1 MWFFLNTFSAT
12 DVPKYV
18 VIQARDMLTRPMCI
32 ASSVY
37 NITVGQSSLISLS
50 LSLLQ
55 LTSGKPLWLYLQP
68 VDTKSRW
75 RHNWKSAQVVNS
87 HLMCDST
94 IRQPGF
100 ELPRQ
105 QWSLLNHFSTE
116 QGHCDA
122 CRRKWQLTD
131 RHWSVSLWRDP
142 DDVPHCWILSFDK
155 TEWRL
160 ISATLCRWRRCFVA
174 DQLWFVTRI
183 WEEEKEATIITT
195 NTLTFH
201 TMATICKNEAS
212 KCAGHGVRPDTVLR
226 ILSITSTMQRI
237 TSSKFN
243 VWAHTTDAKDISK
256 VCSIYNAHNT
266 DNAGFYSIFN
276 YRIFNDHYQ

>member
-174 DQLWFVTRI
+174 DQLWFMTRI
-183 WEEEKEATIITT
+183 REEEEEECTAGPAG
-195 NTLTFH
+195 TLLLVYSLYPCFVLSPLHNFIPGTECVKIRVWCFIVRCRSVNLH
-201 TMATICKNEAS
+201 TETS
-212 KCAGHGVRPDTVLR
+212 VLC
-226 ILSITSTMQRI
+226 LCML
-237 TSSKFN
+237 
-243 VWAHTTDAKDISK
+243 
-256 VCSIYNAHNT
+256 CSALHNL
-266 DNAGFYSIFN
+266 
-276 YRIFNDHYQ
+276 